1 MARHSVVGFELP
13 LAYKVILHAPARP
26 EHRADLA
33 GPQKDAL
40 LTSSGMAV
48 DVWLTGVSGTLIP
61 AMPAAFDA
69 GYRWPT
75 NRHARPPFFDQKSG

>member
-1 MARHSVVGFELP
+1 MRLLEPLPTGTGYRTKLDVGSLCAR
-13 LAYKVILHAPARP
+13 
-26 EHRADLA
+26 DLCE
-33 GPQKDAL
+33 KDAL

-61 AMPAAFDA
+61 AMPATFDV

-75 NRHARPPFFDQKSG
+75 NGHARPPFLDQKSG